1 MPGKTAEKVECLNP
15 NTGGKMR
22 IDAGIYENFSKAIYH
37 TLKQNKNPITYTEI
51 VKGVKECFK
60 ENKTKFNGSIE
71 WYAVTVK
78 HDMVANHI
86 IETWME
92 KGTRWH
98 KLAPSSKSK
107 K

>member
-71 WYAVTVK
+71 WYRLLSSTTWWP
-78 HDMVANHI
+78 I
-86 IETWME
+86 ILLKRGWKKEQD
-92 KGTRWH
+92 GT
-98 KLAPSSKSK
+98 S
-107 K
+107 